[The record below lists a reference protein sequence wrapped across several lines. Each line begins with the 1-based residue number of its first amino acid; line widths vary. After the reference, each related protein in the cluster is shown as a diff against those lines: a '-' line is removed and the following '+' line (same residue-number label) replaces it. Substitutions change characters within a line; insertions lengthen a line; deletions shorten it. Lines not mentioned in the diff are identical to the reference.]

1 MTHTTIIE
9 SYNRNG
15 CVLKFAITDE
25 CYNTDIFKLTVTLAG
40 VIRVEKLVED
50 RTYNY
55 IFPAEVITP
64 NYSLEDIDETIQ
76 KVLIR
81 CSKGDETEL
90 HVRDSVAYCEF
101 LEDVN
106 ESFNN

>member
-1 MTHTTIIE
+1 MTHTTIID
-9 SYNRNG
+9 SYQKNV

-50 RTYNY
+50 RTSDYL
-55 IFPAEVITP
+55 FPAEVITP